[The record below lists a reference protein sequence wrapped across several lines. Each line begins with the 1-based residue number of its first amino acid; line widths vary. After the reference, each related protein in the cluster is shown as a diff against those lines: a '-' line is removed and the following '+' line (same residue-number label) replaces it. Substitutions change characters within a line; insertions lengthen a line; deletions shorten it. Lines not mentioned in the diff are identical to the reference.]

1 MRRFLALA
9 RTAAIESLAEPLTAV
24 LFLSGLATVH
34 LAPVFHYH
42 QFGEAGRLAREC
54 GFSALLVFGLIF
66 ATAAALHTIG
76 RELESGTA
84 AATLALAVPRSLFF
98 VAKVSGV
105 LAALSLF
112 AVTVACATALSQGNS
127 AIASLLQAEHGE
139 GAQSWGPGLACGVGF
154 TLGAFALAAAVNRF
168 WRMRFC
174 LSACLLLAA
183 GQPVALLLAWTIGG
197 GLPASFAGFGPLFAR
212 LLPPFAVLLVGC
224 SVFVALAG
232 ALATRLK
239 GAPATAIVAAAIVAS
254 FVRPIR
260 FLLPDINHFWL
271 VDRLA
276 GGAALPWSEACP
288 ALCAGT
294 LLIVLWLLAGALLL
308 SRREIS

>member
-9 RTAAIESLAEPLTAV
+9 RTAAVESLAEPLTAV

-98 VAKVSGV
+98 VAKVTGV

-127 AIASLLQAEHGE
+127 AIASLLQSEHGE

-183 GQPVALLLAWTIGG
+183 GQPVALLLAWTMGG

-276 GGAALPWSEACP
+276 GGAALPWSEVCP
-288 ALCAGT
+288 ALGAGT